1 MSWANYRAIR
11 KANKKDRTVPNY
23 VPYDQL
29 AKYISSIN
37 IGNIHDVEERYG
49 CNSDEEKI
57 HGVCRSLSEFALRL
71 VQFYLT
77 VNENRKDK
85 LLSFDGSKENSK
97 LFMMIICGDS
107 VPGTLNAAYRLASS
121 SENFLVFG
129 ANTSENSY
137 VSRKF
142 VLELVSDIKYLENN
156 VFKVYAVN
164 QTLILSS
171 NWQSSQM
178 T

>member
-1 MSWANYRAIR
+1 MMNSIFGLAFVLYLVKLSAGNGYSHNVMGKSKYRAIR

-29 AKYISSIN
+29 TKYISSNN

-97 LFMMIICGDS
+97 LFMMIIGGDGA
-107 VPGTLNAAYRLASS
+107 PGTGTAYLLSFLNAAYRLASS
-121 SENFLVFG
+121 SENFF
-129 ANTSENSY
+129 A
-137 VSRKF
+137 F
-142 VLELVSDIKYLENN
+142 WCQDI
-156 VFKVYAVN
+156 
-164 QTLILSS
+164 
-171 NWQSSQM
+171 
-178 T
+178 